1 MAAAPTAAA
10 YSERKSCGGGGACG
24 RGVPGE
30 EGGATG
36 GGEGRPVAAAPRDGE
51 VEGEAAAAK
60 AEGREASLNTELLA
74 SFGCGCAWARRA
86 ACGFGRAWGRG

>member
-1 MAAAPTAAA
+1 MG
-10 YSERKSCGGGGACG
+10 EGCR
-24 RGVPGE
+24 GE

-60 AEGREASLNTELLA
+60 AEGREALLNTELLA
-74 SFGCGCAWARRA
+74 SFGCAWARRVGSGA
-86 ACGFGRAWGRG
+86 RGGGVAGEGRAAITILTFHS